1 MSDIRLMTVTDIR
14 LVTGDDSDYSI
25 RLMTMTDIKL
35 MMSDDN
41 D

>member
-1 MSDIRLMTVTDIR
+1 MTDIRLMTA
-14 LVTGDDSDYSI
+14 DDSNYSI

-35 MMSDDN
+35 MTADDN